1 MKKVVSFILLIT
13 LCVALPLQSF
23 ASISDAVTKN
33 LGNGNVAVTI
43 RDKQTGKIIYEH
55 NGEKLMRPAS
65 NMKLLTGAAAL
76 DILGEDYRFSTE
88 LYIDGVIIN
97 KELNGNLYIKGTGDP
112 TLNKDDFLAFAKALK
127 NQGISKINGNII
139 GDDTYFSGNTLPPG
153 VDKIDESYYFGAR
166 TSAITMSQNLDFD
179 ASTVIITATPG
190 KVGTKPSYEIIPN
203 LSGMTIANEA
213 KTVSKGQKNTIKI
226 ERSYNTNRIIISGN
240 LPQGSS
246 KKEWVTLQDPTKNTL
261 QAIQLTL
268 QGAGIQFAKNTQI
281 KTAQVP
287 ADAKFIH
294 MKKSRTL
301 SAIFPAFMK
310 LSNNSIADI
319 LVKSMGQQQQAKG
332 SLTAGLQVMQEY
344 GKALNISMGTWI
356 LADGSG
362 LSDRNRLTANGL
374 SSLLYEVQ
382 QKSYFQTFY
391 QSLPVAGHEER
402 LVGGTLRKRF
412 KTSDVKG
419 KINAK
424 TGYIPNVNTLA
435 GYVTGKSGKTYI
447 FTILLENRSNG
458 TVHMD
463 RMMADI
469 MKNL

>member
-1 MKKVVSFILLIT
+1 MLIT
-13 LCVALPLQSF
+13 LCMALPLQSF
-23 ASISDAVTKN
+23 ASINEVITQG
-33 LGNGNVAVTI
+33 LGNNNAAVTI
-43 RDKQTGKIIYEH
+43 RDAQTGKIIYEH

-88 LYIDGVIIN
+88 LYIDGVIMN
-97 KELNGNLYIKGTGDP
+97 KELNGNVYIKGTGDP
-112 TLNKDDFLAFAKALK
+112 TLNNDDFLAFATALK
-127 NQGISKINGNII
+127 NQGIQKVNGNIV
-139 GDDTYFSGNTLPPG
+139 GDDTYFTGNTLPPG
-153 VDKIDESYYFGAR
+153 VDKVDETFYFGAR
-166 TSAITMSQNLDFD
+166 TSAITMSQNPDFD
-179 ASTVIITATPG
+179 ASTIIITATAG
-190 KVGTKPSYEIIPN
+190 KVGAKPSYEIIPN
-203 LSGMTIANEA
+203 VSGMTITNEA
-213 KTVSKGQKNTIKI
+213 KTVAKGQKNTIKI

-261 QAIQLTL
+261 QAVQLTL
-268 QGAGIQFAKNTQI
+268 QSAGIQFAKNTQI
-281 KTAQVP
+281 KTAPIP

-294 MKKSRTL
+294 MNKSRAL
-301 SAIFPAFMK
+301 STIFPAFMK

-319 LVKSMGQQQQAKG
+319 LVKSMGQQQQSNG
-332 SLTAGLQVMQEY
+332 NLTAGLQAMKEY
-344 GKALNISMGTWI
+344 GHTLNIPMDAWI

-362 LSDRNRLTANGL
+362 LSDRNRVTANGL

-391 QSLPVAGHEER
+391 KSLPVAGYDDR
-402 LVGGTLRKRF
+402 LIGGTLRKRF
-412 KTSDVKG
+412 TTSDVKG
-419 KINAK
+419 KIIAK

-447 FTILLENRSNG
+447 FTVLLESESNG
-458 TVHMD
+458 VARID
-463 RMMADI
+463 QMMADI